1 MVSVRSI
8 APSVSVCLSVCMSV
22 RSHISET
29 THVHTSLNFM
39 CTLPVAEARFSSDDN
54 AIGNESVPIQLAQ
67 CWFHAL
73 AISNAKI

>member
-39 CTLPVAEARFSSDDN
+39 CTLPVAEARFFSSDDN
-54 AIGNESVPIQLAQ
+54 AIGNESVPI
-67 CWFHAL
+67 
-73 AISNAKI
+73 